1 MTSNTQYTHLGFL
14 QFDVVAGDPE
24 ANRDKVRFGLRELAE
39 QNGYTPALVV
49 LPELW
54 SSGFDYRKIPAIA
67 EKTPEIL
74 EELDHL
80 AKKYQITI
88 AGSLPEKK
96 GGSYYN
102 TLFITGPGGQ
112 HGSYRKQ
119 RLFAPMG
126 EDSFFSPGLDYRII
140 KTPHGTI
147 ASLVCFDLRFPELV
161 RSQVA
166 DGADFLVI
174 SAQWPKVRTE
184 HWRILVQAR
193 AIENQLFVVACNRCG
208 TTGRTEFAGHS
219 MIVAPDGEILQ
230 EAGENEEHV
239 IIGIDPCLVRTV
251 RDRFSTRPSPQSS

>member
-1 MTSNTQYTHLGFL
+1 MTTTTQYTHLGFL

-88 AGSLPEKK
+88 AGSLPEKEDAL
-96 GGSYYN
+96 YYN
-102 TLFITGPGGQ
+102 TLFITDPSGPAPP
-112 HGSYRKQ
+112 YRKQ
-119 RLFAPMG
+119 HLFAPMG
-126 EDSFFSPGLDYRII
+126 EDAFFTPGSAYDAAD
-140 KTPHGTI
+140 TTHGKI
-147 ASLVCFDLRFPELV
+147 ASLVCFDLRFPEIA
-161 RSQVA
+161 RNQA
-166 DGADFLVI
+166 AAGADFLVI
-174 SAQWPKVRTE
+174 SAQWPAIRRE
-184 HWRILVQAR
+184 HWRILVMAR

-219 MIVAPDGEILQ
+219 MIVAPDGEILH